1 MSWDAD
7 VRQIRMNFK
16 YTLNKTICYQLDS
29 LLQPNCIFNLEMDQE
44 WTKKIMNFSSNLY
57 FLKTT
62 LLRDGEAVDSCSPSV
77 AIIGHHLS

>member
-29 LLQPNCIFNLEMDQE
+29 LLQPNCIFNVKMDQE
-44 WTKKIMNFSSNLY
+44 DYELFIKLI
-57 FLKTT
+57 FLKNHSSQRWRSILV
-62 LLRDGEAVDSCSPSV
+62 LLR
-77 AIIGHHLS
+77 